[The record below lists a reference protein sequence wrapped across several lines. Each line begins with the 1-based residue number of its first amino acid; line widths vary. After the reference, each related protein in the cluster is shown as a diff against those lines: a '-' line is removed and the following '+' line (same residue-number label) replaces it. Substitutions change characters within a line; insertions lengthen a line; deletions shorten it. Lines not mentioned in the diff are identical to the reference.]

1 MSGIL
6 IIDLVLLALVL
17 ITAVATVESRNLF
30 AAAVI
35 SSIYSLLMACFWTSM
50 DAVDVAY
57 TEAAVGAG
65 ISTILLIGTLVLTG
79 TRETVR
85 RIVHWPALLLCMAV
99 GGVLI
104 YGTLDMPAFGDPH
117 APAHE
122 HPLYAGY
129 TKQDIRKAP
138 GSKGAEAYEASLT
151 AARDGEHEAHGE
163 DTEHSEHGEHNGNAH
178 QDYFHGHVPN
188 QVTSIIVAY
197 RGFDTMFETCVIFC
211 AGVGMIVLLR
221 GRRGNPMKGGLL

>member
-17 ITAVATVESRNLF
+17 IAAVATVESRNLF

-79 TRETVR
+79 SRETVR
-85 RIVHWPALLLCMAV
+85 KVVHWPALLLCLAV

-104 YGTLDMPAFGDPH
+104 YGTLDMPAFGDPK

-122 HPLYAGY
+122 HQLYAGY
-129 TKQDIRKAP
+129 TKQNIKKAP
-138 GSKGAEAYEASLT
+138 GSKSAKDYQEYLKAQK
-151 AARDGEHEAHGE
+151 DGEHVSHGE
-163 DTEHSEHGEHNGNAH
+163 ESEHDEHGGHNGHAH

>member
-1 MSGIL
+1 MSGML
-6 IIDLVLLALVL
+6 LIDLILLALVL
-17 ITAVATVESRNLF
+17 VAAVATVESRNLF
-30 AAAVI
+30 AAAVL

-85 RIVHWPALLLCMAV
+85 RAVNWPALLLCLAV

-104 YGTLDMPAFGDPH
+104 YGTLDMPVFGDPD
-117 APAHE
+117 APAHTHE
-122 HPLYAGY
+122 LYGGF
-129 TKQDIRKAP
+129 TRQDITKAP
-138 GSKGAEAYEASLT
+138 GSQSADDYQAYLEAQGGS
-151 AARDGEHEAHGE
+151 
-163 DTEHSEHGEHNGNAH
+163 HGEHDEGGHAR

-188 QVTSIIVAY
+188 QVTSVIVTY
-197 RGFDTMFETCVIFC
+197 RAFDTMFETCVIFC